1 MLAFFTS
8 IILLFAGAAHAEPGE
23 GGFLHF
29 YNEYLNIPGFELW
42 KFINL
47 AIFIAILTYLLK
59 KPLSEGFKAKRES
72 IRAELIRAE
81 QEKAAA
87 LERLTQAEAKITQ
100 LEADKQKVI
109 RSAEEEAN
117 TDAARILEQTEVEI
131 ERIRRQTSGDL
142 GRLAQQVR
150 AELRKLSAEE
160 SIRLAEQKLRSRIDA
175 EKDSRLVR
183 ASIQEIGGL
192 N

>member
-1 MLAFFTS
+1 MLAFLNIT
-8 IILLFAGAAHAEPGE
+8 ILLFAGAAHAGDSE

-47 AIFIAILTYLLK
+47 AIFIAILVYLLN
-59 KPLSEGFKAKRES
+59 KPLSEAFKAKREA
-72 IRAELIRAE
+72 IRADLIRAE

-87 LERLTQAEAKITQ
+87 LERLTQAEAKLTE
-100 LEADKQKVI
+100 LEAEKQRVL
-109 RSAEEEAN
+109 RTAEDEAAA
-117 TDAARILEQTEVEI
+117 DAARLQEQTEAEI
-131 ERIRRQTSGDL
+131 ERLRRQTSGDL
-142 GRLAQQVR
+142 SRLVQQVR

-160 SIRLAEQKLRSRIDA
+160 SIRLAEQKLRTRIDA
-175 EKDSRLVR
+175 EKDSNLVR
-183 ASIQEIGGL
+183 ASIREIGGL